1 MQSEMFAA
9 NNFAAQSEGREG
21 LHVAIIMDGN
31 GRWAAQRGWPRVAG
45 HREGVATVRR
55 VVERAPE
62 LGIARL
68 TLYAFSSDNWR
79 RPAFEVRSIFSLIA
93 AYLRIERERLKE
105 VGARLEAIGRR
116 DRLPRL
122 LLREIEGCEAATA
135 GGQRLHLRVAVDYS
149 SRETIA
155 RTAAGLVGEGGT
167 PSHDALE
174 QGLAVALQASG
185 GDVDLLIRT
194 GGEKR
199 LSDFLLWESAYAE
212 LVFTDRMWP
221 DFDGTDLDAAVEEFR
236 RRERRFGGVPAANM
250 QAGAVAAG
258 CASKAGELPARIQR
272 TP

>member
-1 MQSEMFAA
+1 VQSRLPASINFAMQSEA
-9 NNFAAQSEGREG
+9 GEG

-31 GRWAAQRGWPRVAG
+31 GRWATRRGWRRVAG
-45 HREGVATVRR
+45 HRAGVAAVRR

-79 RPAFEVRSIFSLIA
+79 RPSLEVQSIFSLIA
-93 AYLRIERERLKE
+93 AYLRIERERLRATG
-105 VGARLEAIGRR
+105 VRLEAIGRR

-122 LLREIEGCEAATA
+122 LLREIDACEVATA
-135 GGQRLHLRVAVDYS
+135 GGQRMHLRVAVDYS
-149 SRETIA
+149 SREAIA
-155 RTAAGLVGEGGT
+155 RAAADLVGEGGMQ
-167 PSHDALE
+167 SQEALE
-174 QGLAVALQASG
+174 RGLAAALDAAVG
-185 GDVDLLIRT
+185 NVDLLIRT

-221 DFDGTDLDAAVEEFR
+221 DFDETNLEAAVAEFR
-236 RRERRFGGVPAANM
+236 RRERRLGGVPTANTET
-250 QAGAVAAG
+250 ATVAADSERV
-258 CASKAGELPARIQR
+258 AAELSAEVLR